1 MKTKY
6 PDKIA
11 VMKRAQELVD
21 ACISFGSLDGYER
34 LSKTNKGDLG
44 QIIEESWFEYK
55 PNSDKDP
62 DFKEAG
68 VELKVSPYKHTRNGV
83 SAKER
88 LVCDIINYVEE
99 AEKNSFEDSAFWHK
113 CKCICLLSYLWREGI
128 PKEDLFVDHATL
140 LDEYPEEDLL
150 IIKHDWKIIIDKI
163 RAGEAHLITEGD
175 TMYLAA
181 CTKGESSA
189 TVREQPYSKIP
200 AKQRA
205 YSLKTTY
212 MTHLLRKYV
221 FGEEED
227 EHVIKDYRL
236 LEKLSFDDIVTKMF
250 EPYIGYTTLEIARAL
265 GIVVK
270 DTKAKNLNAVVTQR
284 ILGIIGNPDRAEE
297 FRNANITVKT
307 IVVGSDDKPEQNMSF
322 PEFSFTDIISQE
334 WEDSDVYSQMA
345 ASRFLFVVFQRDNKN
360 YSPILRDVFF
370 WNMPAEDIEKLQS
383 VWEKTR
389 QEIRNGVV
397 LTLRNGKIYNSL
409 PNQTDS
415 CVAHVRPHTA
425 HAAYVLDDGTVIGD
439 PKHDANPLP
448 DGRWMTK
455 QCFWFNKGYIQAVIN
470 KHSERPSYTS
480 DNSYQIAA
488 EKPAT
493 YGNVGKDEIK

>member
-1 MKTKY
+1 MSVKY
-6 PDKIA
+6 PNKTA
-11 VMKRAQELVD
+11 VMKRAQELAD
-21 ACISFGSLDGYER
+21 AKISFGSLDGYAR

-68 VELKVSPYKHTRNGV
+68 VELKVSPYKQTKNGV

-99 AEKNSFEDSAFWHK
+99 AEKTTFEDSAFWRK

-128 PKEDLFVDHATL
+128 PKEELFVDHATL

-150 IIKHDWKIIIDKI
+150 IIKHDWEIIIEKI

-189 TVREQPYSKIP
+189 TVREQPYSNVP

-221 FGEEED
+221 FGEEEN
-227 EHVIKDYRL
+227 EHIIKDYRL
-236 LEKLSFDDIVTKMF
+236 LEKSNFDDIVVSMF
-250 EPYIGYTTLEIARAL
+250 APYVGHSTLDIARML

-270 DTKAKNLNAVVTQR
+270 DSKAKNLNAVVTRR
-284 ILGIIGNPDRAEE
+284 ILRIIGNPDRAEE

-307 IVVGSDDKPEQNMSF
+307 IVVGRDDKPEQNMSF
-322 PEFSFTDIISQE
+322 PEFSFLEIISQE
-334 WEDSDVYSQMA
+334 WEDSDVYAQMA
-345 ASRFLFVVFQRDNKN
+345 ASRFLFVVFQRDNKEN
-360 YSPILRDVFF
+360 SPILRGAFF
-370 WNMPAEDIEKLQS
+370 WNMPAEDIEELYR

-389 QEIRNGVV
+389 AEIRNGVV
-397 LTLRNGKIYNSL
+397 LTLKKGKVFNSL

-415 CVAHVRPHTA
+415 SVAHVRPHTD
-425 HAAYVLDDGTVIGD
+425 HAAYILGDGTVIGD
-439 PKHDANPLP
+439 PEHDANPLP
-448 DGRWMTK
+448 DGRQMTK
-455 QCFWFNKGYIQAVIN
+455 QCFWFNKEYIQSVIKKN
-470 KHSERPSYTS
+470 SEPLKYSEDQPYLMVAEQAASYS
-480 DNSYQIAA
+480 
-488 EKPAT
+488 
-493 YGNVGKDEIK
+493 NVKKDGDR